1 MDNRLELQIKLK
13 VKDVLRYNLW
23 VAYRSIVSKLMLILG
38 VGLTAWLIY
47 KISTNTGRLDVF
59 ISQNIIWIVLAVF
72 ILVATPLKVWT
83 ITANQMQAP
92 IFSQASTYI
101 FTKENIYMKIGEL
114 EDTVS
119 WDTYLKIVETNKDF
133 RFFVD
138 KVQAQIFPKHNM
150 TVEQIG
156 MLRALIK
163 EAKQEVSYKLK

>member
-1 MDNRLELQIKLK
+1 MDNKLELQIKLK

-38 VGLTAWLIY
+38 VGLTGWLIY
-47 KISTNTGRLDVF
+47 KVSVNTDRLDVF

-72 ILVATPLKVWT
+72 ILIATPFKVWT
-83 ITANQMQAP
+83 ITATQMQAP
-92 IFSQASTYI
+92 IFSGVSKYI
-101 FTKENIYMKIGEL
+101 FTKENIYMQVGEL

-119 WDTYLKIVETNKDF
+119 WDTYIKIVETNKDF

-150 TVEQIG
+150 TAEQITV
-156 MLRALIK
+156 LKALIK
-163 EAKQEVSYKLK
+163 EARDEASYKLK

>member
-38 VGLTAWLIY
+38 IGLTGWLIY
-47 KISTNTGRLDVF
+47 KVSINTGRLDVF

-72 ILVATPLKVWT
+72 ILIATPLKVWT

-92 IFSQASTYI
+92 IFSEVSTYI
-101 FTKENIYMKIGEL
+101 FTKDNIYMKIGDL

-119 WDTYLKIVETNKDF
+119 WDTYMRIVETNKDF

-150 TVEQIG
+150 TVQQITG
-156 MLRALIK
+156 LRALIK
-163 EAKQEVSYKLK
+163 EAKHEASYKLK

>member
-1 MDNRLELQIKLK
+1 
-13 VKDVLRYNLW
+13 
-23 VAYRSIVSKLMLILG
+23 
-38 VGLTAWLIY
+38 
-47 KISTNTGRLDVF
+47 
-59 ISQNIIWIVLAVF
+59 
-72 ILVATPLKVWT
+72 
-83 ITANQMQAP
+83 MQAP